1 MPRKIDY
8 ELKSRSKIIKKDL
21 NKQNAIVDAVRQGK
35 IVKAE
40 ILSNTELVAKD
51 PIHQALIAKQAEESI
66 KSNLKTKEEL
76 KEVNDNIL
84 TELRTI
90 ANKRYPS
97 SDLEILEDIRDLLK
111 TPKTEG
117 AIPLPGLE
125 TDEGAVG
132 GKPVEI
138 DIDKGLN
145 ERLITMHGK
154 PSELLND
161 GNVDEIKQK
170 IDDLKKD
177 IRKTNLGHYNA
188 FHVNDLSLY
197 RNRLKDV
204 LRALEVQK
212 GKGIMT
218 NLVDLKERLQ
228 LLVGSIEAGNGS
240 KELKNELADIL
251 HYLYKNKMINLN
263 VYKMFMNLTI

>member
-8 ELKSRSKIIKKDL
+8 ELKSRSKVIKKDL
-21 NKQNAIVDAVRQGK
+21 NKQNAIVDAVRHGK

-51 PIHQALIAKQAEESI
+51 PIHQALITKQAEESI
-66 KSNLKTKEEL
+66 KSNLKAKEEL
-76 KEVNDNIL
+76 REVNDNIL

-90 ANKRYPS
+90 ANKR
-97 SDLEILEDIRDLLK
+97 DVNNLEILEDIRDLLK

-145 ERLITMHGK
+145 ERLITMYDK
-154 PSELLND
+154 PSELIIN

-170 IDDLKKD
+170 VDELKKD
-177 IRKTNLGHYNA
+177 ISKTNLGHYNV
-188 FHVNDLSLY
+188 FHVKDLSLY
-197 RNRLKDV
+197 RNRLKDI

-251 HYLYKNKMINLN
+251 HYLYKKKMINLN
-263 VYKMFMNLTI
+263 AYKMFMNLTH